1 MAWLSPS
8 LICIPP
14 LPSIFLCFPLLSFLL
29 YLLPRSSSSPS
40 PLSIAV
46 LSSSCKFWVYSSEQS
61 ASVLGTYLQG
71 AEPRALC
78 YKKVANIKP
87 KSGYN
92 NAGDKDAE
100 MLMMQCR
107 GSGSP

>member
-61 ASVLGTYLQG
+61 ASVLGTCKERNLTHCAIKRLRTSSQSQG
-71 AEPRALC
+71 TTTLAT
-78 YKKVANIKP
+78 K
-87 KSGYN
+87 
-92 NAGDKDAE
+92 
-100 MLMMQCR
+100 MQKC
-107 GSGSP
+107 